1 LIYLEGTMNR
11 LNDRGSVIVFVTL
24 IITLLLVMV
33 GIGLDTGM
41 LTYVRSQAQPAA
53 DAAALAAASG
63 LIGGQSEVEARVAA
77 YNSTNDYVGQ
87 PGSTLGASNVTPIVY
102 DGSSIQVATYG
113 TANGVRVGLEKAG
126 TSPYAA
132 NTESSVVSPLFLTPL
147 LNLMGF
153 TAPAQANLNITATA
167 VLLNRPELPLAIVDC
182 KVGDTTLSWSQTP
195 SPTDNSAFTSFTF
208 GSANVNLMRDLVSNN
223 CSTMPPVG
231 IGTCINLNNG
241 QDTPVLQEILKVH
254 SSANVPFTDPPRDPE
269 DCFLV
274 PIIPNAPVDANIN
287 QCRPMQGL
295 ARMCITNINAPGQ
308 PNFHPPMSVSGK
320 ITHCNLNW
328 GVSTCSV
335 PVLVRDTPSG
345 M

>member
-1 LIYLEGTMNR
+1 MSTYFGGTMNR
-11 LNDRGSVIVFVTL
+11 LNNNQGSVIVFVTL

-41 LTYVRSQAQPAA
+41 LTYVRSQAQPAV

-63 LIGGQSEVEARVAA
+63 LLGGQTEVEARVKA
-77 YNSTNDYVGQ
+77 YESTNDYVGQ
-87 PGSTLGASNVTPIVY
+87 SGSTLGASNVTPIVY

-126 TSPYAA
+126 TSPYTA
-132 NTESSVVSPLFLTPL
+132 NSESSVVSPLFLTPL

-153 TAPAQANLNITATA
+153 TAPAEANLNITATA
-167 VLLNRPELPLAIVDC
+167 VLQNRPQLPIAIVGC
-182 KVGDTTLSWSQTP
+182 TVGPTTLSWSQTP

-208 GSANVNLMRDLVSNN
+208 GSANVDLMRDLVSNT
-223 CSTMPPVG
+223 CATLPPVG

-241 QDTPVLQEILKVH
+241 QDVPVLKEIIKVH
-254 SSANVPFTDPPRDPE
+254 GPFTDPPKDE

-274 PIIPNAPVDANIN
+274 PIIHDEPVGANIN
-287 QCRPMQGL
+287 KCRPMQGY
-295 ARMCITNINAPGQ
+295 ARMCISEIKDKGSPKYVA
-308 PNFHPPMSVSGK
+308 GK
-320 ITHCNLNW
+320 ITACYLNW

>member
-1 LIYLEGTMNR
+1 MNR
-11 LNDRGSVIVFVTL
+11 LNNNRGSVIVFITL

-41 LTYVRSQAQPAA
+41 LTYVRSQAQPAV

-63 LIGGQSEVEARVAA
+63 LIGGQSEVEKRVAA
-77 YNSTNDYVGQ
+77 YNSTNDYVGK
-87 PGSTLGASNVTPIVY
+87 PGSTIGASNITPIIY
-102 DGSSIQVATYG
+102 DGSSIQAATYG
-113 TANGVRVGLEKAG
+113 TANGVRVGLEKVG
-126 TSPYAA
+126 TNPYAGNA
-132 NTESSVVSPLFLTPL
+132 ESSVASPLFLTPI

-167 VLLNRPELPLAIVDC
+167 VLQNRPELPIAIVDC

-208 GSANVNLMRDLVSNN
+208 GSANVNLMRSLVTNT
-223 CSTMPPVG
+223 CETLPPVG

-241 QDTPVLQEILKVH
+241 QDTPVLKEIIKIH
-254 SSANVPFTDPPRDPE
+254 GPFTDPPKDPE

-274 PIIPNAPVDANIN
+274 PIIPDLPVGGNIN
-287 QCRPMQGL
+287 KCRPMQGL
-295 ARMCITNINAPGQ
+295 ARMCISEVQDKGSPKYVA
-308 PNFHPPMSVSGK
+308 GK
-320 ITHCNLNW
+320 ITACYLNW

-335 PVLVRDTPSG
+335 PVLVRDKPSG

>member
-1 LIYLEGTMNR
+1 
-11 LNDRGSVIVFVTL
+11 
-24 IITLLLVMV
+24 MV

-41 LTYVRSQAQPAA
+41 LTYVRSQAQPAV

-77 YNSTNDYVGQ
+77 YNSKNDYVGQ
-87 PGSTLGASNVTPIVY
+87 PGSTLGASNLTPIVY

-126 TSPYAA
+126 TSPYTA
-132 NTESSVVSPLFLTPL
+132 NAESSVVSPLFLTPL

-167 VLLNRPELPLAIVDC
+167 VLLNRPELPFAL
-182 KVGDTTLSWSQTP
+182 VGCTVGPTTLSWSQTP
-195 SPTDNSAFTSFTF
+195 SPT
-208 GSANVNLMRDLVSNN
+208 

-241 QDTPVLQEILKVH
+241 QDTPVLKEILKVH
-254 SSANVPFTDPPRDPE
+254 GPDNAPFTDPPKDPE

-274 PIIPNAPVDANIN
+274 PVIPNEPVDANLN
-287 QCRPMQGL
+287 KCRPMQAL
-295 ARMCITNINAPGQ
+295 ARLCITKIDATGNPK
-308 PNFHPPMSVSGK
+308 FVSGK

-335 PVLVRDTPSG
+335 PVLVRDTKSG